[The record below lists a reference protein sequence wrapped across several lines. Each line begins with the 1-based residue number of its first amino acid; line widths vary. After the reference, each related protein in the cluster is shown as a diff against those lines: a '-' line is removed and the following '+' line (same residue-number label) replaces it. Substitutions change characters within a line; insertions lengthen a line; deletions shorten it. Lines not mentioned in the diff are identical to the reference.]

1 MNLRGWVR
9 IVVAA
14 VLAVCLL
21 TTGLP
26 RVFGATSQDAA
37 TAISEASNMLQAA
50 FVNVTDAEKAGV
62 NVSSLLSGLDEAGLA
77 LTMAEAAS
85 NNGNYSEAV
94 SQAAASEA
102 LAEEVGNEA
111 VALKSGAASWRS
123 GVLSLLVIGASSAI
137 VFIAVL
143 ALAWLWF
150 KRYYGRKLSRSRPE
164 VAS

>member
-1 MNLRGWVR
+1 
-9 IVVAA
+9 
-14 VLAVCLL
+14 
-21 TTGLP
+21 
-26 RVFGATSQDAA
+26 
-37 TAISEASNMLQAA
+37 
-50 FVNVTDAEKAGV
+50 V